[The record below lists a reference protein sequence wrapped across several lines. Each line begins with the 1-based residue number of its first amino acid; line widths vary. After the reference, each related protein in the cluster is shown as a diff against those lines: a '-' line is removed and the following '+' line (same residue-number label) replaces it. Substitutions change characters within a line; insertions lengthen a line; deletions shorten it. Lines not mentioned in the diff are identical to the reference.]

1 MKRNSGMAAKY
12 QKTEC
17 AALEWEQFLL
27 LVDRLKKT
35 TESRFLL
42 LIGIGSYCGLRLSDI
57 LQLRWQDILER
68 DYFELQERKTNKHRK
83 ITINSSLKEIISF
96 SHSNLQR
103 RKPIQ
108 PGEHIFVNRQGGILS
123 KQFVNRKLH
132 NIFKEYRVRVQNG
145 SSHTLRKTFGKRVY
159 ELNDRSEAA
168 LILLSSIFNHNSV
181 AVTRRYIGL
190 SQQQINDVYINL

>member
-1 MKRNSGMAAKY
+1 MAAKY
-12 QKTEC
+12 RKTEC
-17 AALEWEQFLL
+17 TALEWEQFLL

-35 TESRFLL
+35 TEYRFLL
-42 LIGIGSYCGLRLSDI
+42 LICIGCYCGLRLSDI
-57 LQLRWQDILER
+57 LQLTWRDILDK
-68 DYFELQERKTNKHRK
+68 DYFELQERKTGKHRR
-83 ITINSSLKEIISF
+83 ITINSSLKEIIGF
-96 SHSNLQR
+96 TYSNLQR
-103 RKPIQ
+103 GKPIQ
-108 PGEHIFVNRQGGILS
+108 PDEFIFVNRQGGILS

-132 NIFKEYRVRVQNG
+132 TIFQDCRVKVQNG

-159 ELNDRSEAA
+159 EMNDRSEAA